1 MSGCN
6 GARSL
11 IGVTTS
17 RCLRPCST
25 SQLRP
30 DATRQFQRHLS
41 RNASSLALFRRH
53 QYELNVKKD
62 QIRSYIR
69 ALEMGRRRFS
79 TSPVQSHGH
88 IDPPKPGE
96 E

>member
-1 MSGCN
+1 MSGYN

-11 IGVTTS
+11 IGATAS
-17 RCLRPCST
+17 RCLRPCSI
-25 SQLRP
+25 SQLRSG
-30 DATRQFQRHLS
+30 ATQQFQRNLC
-41 RNASSLALFRRH
+41 RNASSLTLCRRH
-53 QYELNVKKD
+53 QHEVAVKKN
-62 QIRSYIR
+62 QIRDHIR
-69 ALEMGRRRFS
+69 ALELGRRRFS